1 MWDYQTHSAGRVHP
15 IFLIRR
21 GLNEREIRPIETCY
35 RIGRT
40 VRPVWGT
47 PPPIITVAGLMILRQ
62 KPPTAKGV
70 FFLTLKDET
79 GVIQCVVRPE
89 VLEALDAVLRSSVL
103 IVAGELGIVGNWR
116 GLVVRNAWRLD
127 GMFGGYEGHPNHV
140 GGRDRWVREVGDLV
154 SSGEGHVWEVG
165 SLGLRVKGLPAVD
178 GERGKEGDGVI
189 GIQ

>member
-21 GLNEREIRPIETCY
+21 GLNEREIRPIEMCY
-35 RIGRT
+35 RIGRM

-47 PPPIITVAGLMILRQ
+47 PPPSITVAGLMILRQ

-70 FFLTLKDET
+70 FFLTLQDET

-103 IVAGELGIVGNWR
+103 IVAGELGIAGNWR
-116 GLVVRNAWRLD
+116 GWSSETRGDWMGCSAGTR
-127 GMFGGYEGHPNHV
+127 GIRTMPAEGIGGC
-140 GGRDRWVREVGDLV
+140 
-154 SSGEGHVWEVG
+154 
-165 SLGLRVKGLPAVD
+165 
-178 GERGKEGDGVI
+178 ERRRA
-189 GIQ
+189 